1 MAQREQRAL
10 QTDSSAGRAMAA
22 AGRTLRSGLK
32 AMTEVLTP
40 RRRQAATEQQGTDG
54 PERQTE
60 MSTPARDLFETD
72 TPEKPRRPV
81 PARSSDVVAMCAS
94 EAAVAQ
100 GQRDL
105 TAAAPEE
112 YARALVVSVQMHSSQ
127 DGAVVQGD
135 SFAQMLQILQR
146 MQEGQTQMQEGQTQ
160 MRAEMQEMRAEV
172 QRVQTEVRAEMQ
184 EMRAEVQQVQ
194 TKVRA
199 EMQQR
204 MLEVGANQAQLRAQ
218 IVGVESTLEQLA
230 KDKESAG
237 AQVQQLRQE
246 QGKRIDAIEQRLLQ
260 HRDEEEKLR
269 GNEIRVVR
277 QEAQQVIEEHL
288 RVHEQQFI
296 GREEQLKIVEQQNH
310 GKELEEQA
318 MQELRDEVQMLRK
331 EHERLREEQEK
342 MKGNEKRICAKIEQ
356 YMRASAE
363 LVKVEAIDPLLAKYE
378 QLEMASPSTETSLVQ
393 KGAEAT
399 SSAALPSPVVDS
411 KTSKPLVFGFSAG
424 PWPKATE
431 VVDEQ
436 HTFDM
441 VLRKHFPG
449 YWSRTRPEFADR
461 LPQEMQCFVCKQM
474 GHFGRDCP
482 KVRVSEMPRQ
492 KDERDSDDDSDDDD
506 QQRAPEPDWNM
517 ECCRVEI
524 SEPESLQF
532 RDAFEEGRAQ
542 AHSDI
547 AFQEGYQHGEKEAAA
562 NWEIEREMAGSHSS
576 ACVTDSMLD
585 EREAERSAED
595 ETRSSGGNEREAEGR
610 TEEET
615 RSGGSNER
623 GAENGEEEDWRTAQ
637 WEPLDFVW

>member
-1 MAQREQRAL
+1 
-10 QTDSSAGRAMAA
+10 MAA

-32 AMTEVLTP
+32 AMTAVLTP
-40 RRRQAATEQQGTDG
+40 QRRQAATEQQGTDG

-60 MSTPARDLFETD
+60 RSTPARAVLFETD

-81 PARSSDVVAMCAS
+81 PARSSDVVAMSAS

-100 GQRDL
+100 GQRDF

-112 YARALVVSVQMHSSQ
+112 YARALGVSVQMHSSQ

-135 SFAQMLQILQR
+135 SFAQMLQMLQR

-218 IVGVESTLEQLA
+218 IVGIEATLEQLA

-246 QGKRIDAIEQRLLQ
+246 QRERIGAIEQQLLQ
-260 HRDEEEKLR
+260 LRDEEEKFR

-277 QEAQQVIEEHL
+277 QEAQQVLEEHL

-363 LVKVEAIDPLLAKYE
+363 LVKVEAIDPLLAKFE
-378 QLEMASPSTETSLVQ
+378 QGTSQMLKGTDASSP
-393 KGAEAT
+393 AE
-399 SSAALPSPVVDS
+399 LPSLAAMFQLKSDEWYCEVCWTRQNKSHLFYQCMSCTVGRSPFTPASVRRALDEERAS
-411 KTSKPLVFGFSAG
+411 WRKEHAKLEARRTSAEL
-424 PWPKATE
+424 
-431 VVDEQ
+431 
-436 HTFDM
+436 
-441 VLRKHFPG
+441 
-449 YWSRTRPEFADR
+449 ADR
-461 LPQEMQCFVCKQM
+461 LPQEMQ
-474 GHFGRDCP
+474 
-482 KVRVSEMPRQ
+482 VRVSEIPRQ

-532 RDAFEEGRAQ
+532 REAFEEGRAQ
-542 AHSDI
+542 AHADI
-547 AFQEGYQHGEKEAAA
+547 AFQEGYQHGEKEAAT
-562 NWEIEREMAGSHSS
+562 NWTIEREMAGSHSS

-585 EREAERSAED
+585 EREAEWSAEE
-595 ETRSSGGNEREAEGR
+595 ETRSSGGNER

>member
-1 MAQREQRAL
+1 
-10 QTDSSAGRAMAA
+10 MAA
-22 AGRTLRSGLK
+22 ASRTLRSGLK
-32 AMTEVLTP
+32 AMTAVLTP
-40 RRRQAATEQQGTDG
+40 QRRQAATEQQGTDG

-100 GQRDL
+100 GQRDF

-112 YARALVVSVQMHSSQ
+112 YARALGVSVQVQSSQ

-135 SFAQMLQILQR
+135 RLAQMLQMLQR
-146 MQEGQTQMQEGQTQ
+146 MQESQAQMLQ
-160 MRAEMQEMRAEV
+160 MHAD
-172 QRVQTEVRAEMQ
+172 VRAEMQ
-184 EMRAEVQQVQ
+184 ELRAEVRAEVQLVKKEVQQVR
-194 TKVRA
+194 TEVRT
-199 EMQQR
+199 EVEQR
-204 MLEVGANQAQLRAQ
+204 VCAIEAKQAQLQAQ
-218 IVGVESTLEQLA
+218 VMGVSASFAESASTGEQQRTIEQTGRVNALEQQL
-230 KDKESAG
+230 
-237 AQVQQLRQE
+237 QQIQHE
-246 QGKRIDAIEQRLLQ
+246 QGKLKGNEERVLTIEQRLIELEV
-260 HRDEEEKLR
+260 HPAKL
-269 GNEIRVVR
+269 ER
-277 QEAQQVIEEHL
+277 QQRLEEH
-288 RVHEQQFI
+288 QD
-296 GREEQLKIVEQQNH
+296 IVEQQWQNGH
-310 GKELEEQA
+310 ARELEEQA
-318 MQELRDEVQMLRK
+318 RLLQVLRDEQ
-331 EHERLREEQEK
+331 ERLREEQEK

-399 SSAALPSPVVDS
+399 SSVAALPSPAVES
-411 KTSKPLVFGFSAG
+411 KTRQPLVFGFSAG
-424 PWPKATE
+424 PFPA
-431 VVDEQ
+431 
-436 HTFDM
+436 
-441 VLRKHFPG
+441 RKPSADASYFG
-449 YWSRTRPEFADR
+449 WDSWRKELAKSGARQTSREIGAEIADR
-461 LPQEMQCFVCKQM
+461 LLQKMQ
-474 GHFGRDCP
+474 
-482 KVRVSEMPRQ
+482 VRVSEIPRQ
-492 KDERDSDDDSDDDD
+492 KDERDSDDDSEDDD

-517 ECCRVEI
+517 ECCRVET

-542 AHSDI
+542 AHADI

-595 ETRSSGGNEREAEGR
+595 ETRSSGGNEREAEWR

-623 GAENGEEEDWRTAQ
+623 GAENGEEEDWRAAQ